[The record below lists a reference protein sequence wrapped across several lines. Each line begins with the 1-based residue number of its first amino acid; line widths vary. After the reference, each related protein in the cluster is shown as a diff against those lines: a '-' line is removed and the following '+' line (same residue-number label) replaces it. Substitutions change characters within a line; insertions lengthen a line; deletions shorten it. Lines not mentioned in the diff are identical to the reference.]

1 MSCYGFL
8 CRRNLAIAFLKDSLA
23 AREGGVYKN
32 ILIGFADTIRLL
44 AERLIV
50 LAGVL
55 IVAADAVVAAGCRRN
70 VYSSSGVI
78 FCCHLITSTPLIFN
92 ALKTFVLRV

>member
-50 LAGVL
+50 LAGAL
-55 IVAADAVVAAGCRRN
+55 IVAADAVGEAGCRRD

-78 FCCHLITSTPLIFN
+78 FLLSPHHIDTVDI
-92 ALKTFVLRV
+92 